1 MYDCVAARDDP
12 IKKVVVK
19 NRTLHEFDVR
29 DTIEIGGATRTQV
42 IEDDNRVARRKSA
55 GEIGTD
61 ESGATGDHD
70 SHEVSL
76 VTEPNHGLSAPAVVL
91 LLAVLAV
98 NRGAEL
104 AELAAQPGGRRP

>member
-1 MYDCVAARDDP
+1 
-12 IKKVVVK
+12 VV
-19 NRTLHEFDVR
+19 
-29 DTIEIGGATRTQV
+29 
-42 IEDDNRVARRKSA
+42 RRKSA

-70 SHEVSL
+70 FHEVSL
-76 VTEPNHGLSAPAVVL
+76 VTEPNHGPSASAAELLFGVL
-91 LLAVLAV
+91 TV